1 MCLDNPVLADDRNFY
16 KIETWT
22 KEGLHI
28 TDLLYVGNELE
39 KARRIF
45 TAATKSRPGRPYAT
59 SRR

>member
-1 MCLDNPVLADDRNFY
+1 MCLDNPVPADDRNFY

-28 TDLLYVGNELE
+28 TDLLYAGNDPE

-45 TAATKSRPGRPYAT
+45 TATPGLP
-59 SRR
+59 